1 MKADQMLSR
10 KWQVKVEN
18 DRKVEKDTQLNL
30 SLALMELPPHNKIQD
45 PAWLTYHLSFDGVSM
60 T

>member
-45 PAWLTYHLSFDGVSM
+45 PAWLKNNQYIYGVSI